1 MVETEH
7 DNSIRPFSVYWALL
21 FGLATFSLS
30 PILVRLA
37 SEGPALA
44 IVTWRTLIAMT
55 AVAPFAL
62 GRTRAE
68 MRDFAQRDILLI
80 GCAGVLLGL
89 HFVTWTESLYHTSV
103 ASASVLVTSSPIF
116 LAVLGHAFLKE
127 RLSRHM
133 NVAIAVAVVGA
144 ALLGLGDVSGAET
157 PAAPVLGN
165 SLALL
170 SALLFSVYLL
180 FGRVVRRKTSWL
192 AYVFPLYAV
201 TAATVLVAALILK
214 TELFGYSIEF
224 YTLCAAIAIGPQ
236 VVGHGSFN
244 YAIRY
249 FPAAVLGLLSLVE
262 PVGASALAYVLF
274 AEMPNPLSLVGIIVT
289 LLAIASAI
297 LYRRTHR
304 NELPIGTD

>member
-7 DNSIRPFSVYWALL
+7 DNPIRPFSVYWTLL

-44 IVTWRTLIAMT
+44 IVTWRTLIAVT

-62 GRTRAE
+62 WRTRSE
-68 MRDFAQRDILLI
+68 MRDFTQRDILLI
-80 GCAGVLLGL
+80 GSAGVLLGL

-116 LAVLGHAFLKE
+116 LAVLGHVFLKE
-127 RLSRHM
+127 RLSKQM

-157 PAAPVLGN
+157 PEAPLLGN

-201 TAATVLVAALILK
+201 TAATVLVAALILN

-224 YTLCAAIAIGPQ
+224 YALCAAIAIGPQ

-274 AEMPNPLSLVGIIVT
+274 AEMPNLLSLVGIAVT

-297 LYRRTHR
+297 VYRSTRR
-304 NELPIGTD
+304 IELPIGTD